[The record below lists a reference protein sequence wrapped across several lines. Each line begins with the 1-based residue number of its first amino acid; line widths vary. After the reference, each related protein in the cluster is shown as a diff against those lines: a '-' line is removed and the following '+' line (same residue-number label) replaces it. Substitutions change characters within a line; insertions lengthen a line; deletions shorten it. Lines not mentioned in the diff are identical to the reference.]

1 MKNVMLMMS
10 KIEVVDTLLTNI
22 LIISILG
29 ILLFL
34 ILNRNQKLKYLKK
47 VTSVALILTMLLL
60 PFTNLLNVKAEGV
73 TIDVDSNNKAT
84 NTTDIVVSNIM
95 GNEQAM
101 DEFTAFKMLDVYYD
115 KDTNEMSYNFTTL
128 FENYKKSSYAQVTWR
143 DNEYD
148 LSDLTIEEYLNFT
161 NDNWDKFSALVDS
174 FSKYIKSDKTIT
186 GIDLVSSNNEAKGT
200 GVEVGSYLILP
211 SKLVSHKSEEANFEL
226 TYVLIDAY
234 SIYDALIAN
243 AVFKASDNNWI
254 LEPCNVS
261 SKGYANEAAY
271 EGFLFKT
278 KVSEFMDYLGSLN
291 ESDYPTTFVFDKEL
305 QRNTDYT
312 YLTMAN
318 YYSNIENKELFGLSI
333 KFPEGLDYSIDDI
346 MVIVTGEGL
355 GHISGGKIYTNDN
368 KVLANI
374 SFDESTKTITVD
386 SATDDL
392 SDGLVL
398 AIGIKT
404 NDNIALG
411 LNANQINVTYKFGA
425 NKYDPTSQQTLT
437 FENNI
442 TTYGLQIT
450 NKSNSNDNLSG
461 ATFGLYT
468 DEECTNKLGE
478 FTTDSNGVASI
489 KGVITGN
496 YYVKQIKATSGYKLN
511 SNVFTANITSEN
523 INNEGYYS
531 LEITNDKMGLL
542 PSTGGLGTIFY
553 TLVGLIVIGLGAYEV
568 IKYSKK

>member
-1 MKNVMLMMS
+1 M
-10 KIEVVDTLLTNI
+10 
-22 LIISILG
+22 
-29 ILLFL
+29 
-34 ILNRNQKLKYLKK
+34 
-47 VTSVALILTMLLL
+47 
-60 PFTNLLNVKAEGV
+60 
-73 TIDVDSNNKAT
+73 
-84 NTTDIVVSNIM
+84 
-95 GNEQAM
+95 
-101 DEFTAFKMLDVYYD
+101 
-115 KDTNEMSYNFTTL
+115 
-128 FENYKKSSYAQVTWR
+128 
-143 DNEYD
+143 
-148 LSDLTIEEYLNFT
+148 
-161 NDNWDKFSALVDS
+161 
-174 FSKYIKSDKTIT
+174 
-186 GIDLVSSNNEAKGT
+186 
-200 GVEVGSYLILP
+200 
-211 SKLVSHKSEEANFEL
+211 
-226 TYVLIDAY
+226 
-234 SIYDALIAN
+234 
-243 AVFKASDNNWI
+243 
-254 LEPCNVS
+254 S

-318 YYSNIENKELFGLSI
+318 YYSNIKNKELFGLSI

-346 MVIVTGEGL
+346 MVIVAGEGL

-392 SDGLVL
+392 SDALGL

-442 TTYGLQIT
+442 TTYGLQTT

-523 INNEGYYS
+523 LNNEGYYS